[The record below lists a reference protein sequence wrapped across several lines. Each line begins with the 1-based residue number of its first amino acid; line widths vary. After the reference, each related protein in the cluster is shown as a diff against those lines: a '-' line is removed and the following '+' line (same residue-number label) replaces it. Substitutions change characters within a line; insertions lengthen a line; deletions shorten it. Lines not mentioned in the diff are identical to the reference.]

1 MADQVTCPP
10 EDERR
15 TSLRRWQWRTVGVV
29 FATYA
34 TYYFCRQN
42 IAAALPAMQED
53 LGLSRADLGQVT
65 GALFIGY
72 ALGQL
77 VFGAMSDR
85 HGPRWLLLGGM
96 LASAGLNVAFAFS
109 RPIGPMML
117 IWSLNGFF
125 QATGFP
131 ATTKVIANWF
141 PPSTRGRVS
150 AIRGADY
157 PTGSLLVMLLAGWLA
172 EHYGWRWA
180 FIVPAIVLAI
190 SALHTFLRLRAA
202 PEDVDLPCVEEQE
215 GGEAA
220 EGGDRFNG
228 WGYVL
233 GMTVRNPRIWALGLA
248 FFGLTITRYGF
259 GIWAVTYLTEQGASL
274 SRAAAITGVMW
285 LGGIAGN
292 FAAGWASD
300 IHLNGRRAPIVVPM
314 LVVLAGLSALFPL
327 VPVANTWLLIA
338 YLVAVGACTYASDM
352 MIVHTMAM
360 DVATRKAASTASGFI
375 DCFGALGS
383 AGTVAATGYLADT
396 AGWGA
401 AFTLWA
407 CGATFAAILV
417 ATLWNFRGGG
427 GRWV

>member
-1 MADQVTCPP
+1 VPGASECTTP
-10 EDERR
+10 EMKRD
-15 TSLRRWQWRTVGVV
+15 LRRWQWRTVGVV

-42 IAAALPAMQED
+42 IAAALPAMQAD
-53 LGLSRADLGQVT
+53 LGLSRADLGQIT

-77 VFGAMSDR
+77 LFGALSDR

-96 LASAGLNVAFAFS
+96 LASAALNVSFALSRPSVPMMVIWGLN
-109 RPIGPMML
+109 GL
-117 IWSLNGFF
+117 F

-141 PPSTRGRVS
+141 PPSHRGRVS

-172 EHYGWRWA
+172 GSYGWRWA
-180 FIVPAIVLAI
+180 FIVPAGVLAG

-202 PEDVDLPCVEEQE
+202 PEDVGLPCVEEQA
-215 GGEAA
+215 GGEAV
-220 EGGDRFNG
+220 EGGDAFNG

-233 GMTVRNPRIWALGLA
+233 SMTVRNPRIWALAIA
-248 FFGLTITRYGF
+248 FLGLTITRYGF
-259 GIWAVTYLTEQGASL
+259 GIWAVTYITEQGASI
-274 SRAAAITGVMW
+274 SRAAAISAVMW
-285 LGGIAGN
+285 LGGILGN

-300 IHLNGRRAPIVVPM
+300 VHTGGRRAPIVVPM
-314 LVVLAGLSALFPL
+314 LVVLAALSAIFPL
-327 VPVANTWLLIA
+327 IPVQMTWLLIA
-338 YLVAVGACTYASDM
+338 YLMLVGACTYASDM

-360 DVATRKAASTASGFI
+360 DVATRKAAASAGGFI
-375 DCFGALGS
+375 DFFGAIGS
-383 AGTVAATGYLADT
+383 AGTVALTGYLADT

-401 AFTLWA
+401 ATTLWA
-407 CGATFAAILV
+407 AGAALAAILV
-417 ATLWNFRGGG
+417 ATQWNFRGGG